1 MSLLRDLPA
10 PGSYQLTG
18 AGCYDSAFA
27 VSALANASFAAVGQ
41 QLALL
46 MQATDLSDAVL
57 PVTVDQRLA
66 SLWFGYSFAAQG
78 WELPNLWDPIAGNY
92 PCGDGW
98 IRLHTNLPHHRA
110 AALRVLGC
118 AADPA
123 AVRSAVRSWNGNTLE
138 TEIVSAGGVA
148 AAMRSRAKWLA
159 HPQGRAVAAEPLIHW
174 DTARA
179 VTLKPRP
186 AATASAP
193 LRGLRVLDLTRVLAG
208 PVATRTLAGFGAE
221 VLRID
226 PPGWDEPGVIQDISL
241 GKTMASL
248 DLRDNTDREHFKGLL
263 AQADVLVHG
272 YRPDA
277 LDRLGFDRAVRD
289 DLAPNRIE
297 VTLSAYGWSGP
308 WAQRRG
314 FDSLVQMS
322 AGISDAGAQW
332 AGVDKPTP
340 LPVQALDH
348 ATGYLM
354 AAAVLSALH
363 QAAVTRTTQT
373 AQLSLART
381 AERLASLPE
390 QNSLPQQTT
399 AAPLLGQAIAAD
411 YCSQMEKS
419 SWGPALR
426 LKPALQ
432 IDATRMRWAQ
442 PARACGTAA
451 ANWAS

>member
-1 MSLLRDLPA
+1 MSLLHDLPE

-18 AGCYDSAFA
+18 AGRYDSAFA

-46 MQATDLSDAVL
+46 MQATGLSREIL

-78 WELPNLWDPIAGNY
+78 WDLPSLWDPIAGNY
-92 PCGDGW
+92 SCRDGW

-118 AADPA
+118 AAEPA
-123 AVRSAVRSWNGNTLE
+123 AVRRALQDWSGTALE
-138 TEIVSAGGVA
+138 TEIVAAGGVA
-148 AAMRSRAKWLA
+148 AAMRSRAEWLA
-159 HPQGRAVAAEPLIHW
+159 HPQGKALAAEPLIHW
-174 DTARA
+174 DAAPRA
-179 VTLKPRP
+179 VALRPRP
-186 AATASAP
+186 AASTAAP

-208 PVATRTLAGFGAE
+208 PVATRTLAGLGAE

-241 GKTMASL
+241 GKTMAML
-248 DLRDNTDREHFKGLL
+248 DLRDTTDRQRFKDLM

-277 LDRLGFDRAVRD
+277 LDRLGFSHAVRD
-289 DLAPNRIE
+289 SLAPNRIE
-297 VTLSAYGWSGP
+297 VTLNAYGWSGP
-308 WAQRRG
+308 WAPRRG

-332 AGVDKPTP
+332 AGTDKPTP

-354 AAAVLSALH
+354 AAAVLCALNK
-363 QAAVTRTTQT
+363 AATSGVTQT
-373 AQLSLART
+373 ARLSLART
-381 AERLASLPE
+381 AERLASLPKR
-390 QNSLPQQTT
+390 TT
-399 AAPLLGQAIAAD
+399 TAPLLEPATTAD
-411 YCSQMEKS
+411 YCSDVEQS

-432 IDATRMRWAQ
+432 VGTTRMHWSQ

-451 ANWAS
+451 ADWLPN